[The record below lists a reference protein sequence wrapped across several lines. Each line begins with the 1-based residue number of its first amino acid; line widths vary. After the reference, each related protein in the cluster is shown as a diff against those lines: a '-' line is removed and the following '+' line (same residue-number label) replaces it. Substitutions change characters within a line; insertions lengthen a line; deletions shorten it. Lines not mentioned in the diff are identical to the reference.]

1 MIFSNFFS
9 KNIMTVTNVLLKNSI
24 SYLTNDKGEK
34 TAIVFDLKVKAVRD
48 LVEDL
53 LDTLTAIERQNEP
66 RTSIEDAMKEIL
78 D

>member
-1 MIFSNFFS
+1 
-9 KNIMTVTNVLLKNSI
+9 MTVTNVLLKNSI